1 MNKENTNKKTQTKV
15 YGVKTPEIDTNVQ
28 LTLFGYPISMSELEK
43 LRSNEWDYKIT
54 CEIFDVVSNE

>member
-43 LRSNEWDYKIT
+43 LRSNE
-54 CEIFDVVSNE
+54 